1 MAKLPTGLFLVNSDN
16 HPNIMDTLNRQLFID
31 SSIDGYTFID
41 LYIDNDPDFLLKERN
56 SKRILVIADL
66 STYNTYKPYFDVVM
80 FIKNGLVNIE
90 KNNFGPSNYQTP
102 LDNLSIYN
110 ILRNNKLIT

>member
-1 MAKLPTGLFLVNSDN
+1 MAKFPTGLFLVNSDN
-16 HPNIMDTLNRQLFID
+16 HQNIIDVLNRQLFID
-31 SSIDGYTFID
+31 SSMDGYSFIN
-41 LYIDNDPDFLLKERN
+41 LYIDTDPNILLKDKN

-66 STYNTYKPYFDVVM
+66 STYNTYKSYFDVVM

-102 LDNLSIYN
+102 LDNLSIYK
-110 ILRNNKLIT
+110 ILRNNNLIT